1 MFECRGIARRVSAN
15 WVEISELP
23 IGMWTEDYK
32 RALMRM
38 MAADKRS
45 KVRGVDYF
53 TEHHT
58 DGEVLFK
65 VKVDADFLDKLQ
77 EGGVLNMDG
86 GLLGGRRGRPPLG
99 EDGDGDED
107 GDEDRDLG
115 DGGGVRAEGWEGG
128 DDEVLSDDTMR
139 FFRLK
144 RRIFA
149 NNMHC
154 WDPEYRSI
162 VRYDDEAHIMDSFY
176 PVRLDLYERRKAE
189 MIRTLRVDVAAIDN
203 TIDFVEHVINGR
215 LVIMGRPQADI
226 VDDAKALGLESV
238 KKLLSMKVLN
248 LTTESVTRLEHEH
261 ARVKAQL
268 DDLQRTPT
276 KDIWR
281 TELLELRELLVAEC
295 GDPAVPAVEVV

>member
-1 MFECRGIARRVSAN
+1 
-15 WVEISELP
+15 
-23 IGMWTEDYK
+23 MWTEDYK
-32 RALMRM
+32 RALMHM
-38 MAADKRS
+38 MSDKQS
-45 KVRGVDYF
+45 TRGVDYF

-58 DGEVLFK
+58 DGGVLFK

-77 EGGVLNMDG
+77 EGGVLNMNG
-86 GLLGGRRGRPPLG
+86 GLRRSIGAEG
-99 EDGDGDED
+99 AAGEEGDGEGDEDEDGDDEGDDKGDED
-107 GDEDRDLG
+107 GDSG
-115 DGGGVRAEGWEGG
+115 DGGGGRADGWEGS

-189 MIRTLRVDVAAIDN
+189 MIRTLKVDVAAIDN
-203 TIDFVEHVINGR
+203 SIGFIEHVIDGR

-226 VDDAKALGLESV
+226 VNDAKALGLQSV

-276 KDIWR
+276 RDIWR
-281 TELLELRELLVAEC
+281 TELLELREMLVAEC
-295 GDPAVPAVEVV
+295 GEPAVEVV